1 MKEVQS
7 LLGVFTEVFGPGA
20 APVVVRAPGRVN
32 LIGEH
37 TDYNEGFVLP
47 VAVDFSLF
55 LAARRRK
62 DRQVKAYAVDR
73 QELVSFSLED
83 SFSYDHDHRW
93 SNYLQGV
100 LRVLQHACARAE
112 SGEELP
118 GIEVAFTGKIP
129 PGAGLASSAALE
141 VATAL
146 AVQELNGLSFDR
158 PALAR
163 ICQQAENEFAGV
175 NCGIM
180 DQFSSALGK
189 KDNAIFLDCK
199 DLSYSYVPLRLK
211 DKKIIIANT
220 NKKRSLQTSKYN
232 ERKAECDAA
241 LGQFKMVLPEKEF
254 LGTVTVEEY
263 LQYKK
268 LLIIDETIRKRAK
281 HVIFECDRVLKSV
294 NALEK
299 GDINTFGELMIQSHY
314 SLRELYEVTG
324 VELDTLVEEALKIK
338 GVIGSRMTGAGFGG
352 CTVSIVEDGAV
363 DRFINTVGKAYANKI
378 GYDATFYISD
388 IGDGVREIY
397 I

>member
-1 MKEVQS
+1 MQQ
-7 LLGVFTEVFGPGA
+7 
-20 APVVVRAPGRVN
+20 
-32 LIGEH
+32 
-37 TDYNEGFVLP
+37 EGF
-47 VAVDFSLF
+47 
-55 LAARRRK
+55 
-62 DRQVKAYAVDR
+62 
-73 QELVSFSLED
+73 E
-83 SFSYDHDHRW
+83 
-93 SNYLQGV
+93 
-100 LRVLQHACARAE
+100 
-112 SGEELP
+112 
-118 GIEVAFTGKIP
+118 ITGCDMLYHGDIP
-129 PGAGLASSAALE
+129 YGAGLSSSASIE
-141 VATAL
+141 VATA
-146 AVQELNGLSFDR
+146 F
-158 PALAR
+158 ALATFSR
-163 ICQQAENEFAGV
+163 EAKEDNSLIELVELAEIGQRAENEYAGV